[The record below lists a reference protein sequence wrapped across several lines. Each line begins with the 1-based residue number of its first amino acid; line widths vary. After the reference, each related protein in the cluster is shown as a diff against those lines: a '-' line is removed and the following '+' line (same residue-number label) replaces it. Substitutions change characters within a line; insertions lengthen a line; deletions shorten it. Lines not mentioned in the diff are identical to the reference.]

1 MNPYFKALT
10 TTGTLAK
17 ARRNPYPNEHAAR
30 LMDPKAFQPG
40 SFRRVNKAN
49 GTIGLILGK
58 LGGSMVLQA
67 IRFRALAWP
76 LPKVRAWLKSHGYT
90 WAKVEP
96 ATVRSKAKLFRA
108 EAARAKRQ
116 RKTPRRK
123 RRTA

>member
-1 MNPYFKALT
+1 MAP
-10 TTGTLAK
+10 
-17 ARRNPYPNEHAAR
+17 R
-30 LMDPKAFQPG
+30 
-40 SFRRVNKAN
+40 
-49 GTIGLILGK
+49 LGK
-58 LGGSMVLQA
+58 LKNSASDSMVLQA
-67 IRFRALAWP
+67 LRFRALAWP
-76 LPKVRAWLKSHGYT
+76 LPKVRKWLKSHGYT